1 MAKLSKFVKVDKNIL
16 LEYIYDDDNN
26 IGESYE
32 VLVNSKDR
40 KQSYLATSTSGTNNT
55 QNNSLFVLDKVSN
68 KYGKIDTSQYSFL
81 QLRSYSSSTPI
92 RHDKLVVHLPINW
105 TFGEYLGFYV
115 KIFAYDVLNQTS
127 YDLSNFYF
135 DMTDASQGYI
145 MNFTSPPLLF
155 AEKLWGKN
163 ITIEFPSVSAIASQ
177 RVNNRPKESSLN
189 ANLTNGSGFSLNTPV
204 FIDFHFI
211 NNIQT
216 INAVTSYLLNPKV
229 SVSVPQAPEFE
240 NLGLKIEHSSNG
252 DFFEIYGTYNGT
264 ISGFK
269 QFIDDSFNAGSRYYV
284 QYSITTFEQNVR
296 GKTITAEVIDN
307 FNETIEF
314 RPIIKASTTTAII
327 DVEMRLVDA
336 VSESTITRR
345 ASYGMLQDEVSRY
358 SLNLIKIN
366 LKNANKPKVYNT
378 KLNRPVETKGIEDRI
393 RNIQNKNK
401 GLQPVQDKLP
411 DTGIS
416 SAQFDPRL
424 TGLISSGVKDYVSS
438 GAGLNSNSQSDM
450 NKIIEKITN
459 EIMRNLSGGTNPI
472 GNSISPPTEVQYQ
485 FYDKKN
491 VVAQSTGNSEYDP
504 QGQALILIDM
514 TSDTIS
520 PVKFSIAQKI
530 NNGVPEP
537 QNLSLFSEIM
547 LVFGSMTDSE
557 KIFHKNLNTSSS
569 LSNGE
574 VYFPISRS
582 NKPNIRKFYDTGN
595 RSFSI
600 VGLSNGEEFQIYS
613 GVYELSDSQ
622 TMKTQNE
629 SIIKAKL
636 DKQKEAALAAA
647 VANPTTVQDSTVN
660 TTSTTTNTTADTN
673 TGNAPTP
680 KSGTTVGGGTVG
692 GGTVGGTGGTV
703 GGGGFA

>member
-16 LEYIYDDDNN
+16 LEYIYDDNNN

-68 KYGKIDTSQYSFL
+68 KYGKINTSQYSFL

-115 KIFAYDVLNQTS
+115 KISAYDVLNQTS

-135 DMTDASQGYI
+135 DMTDAAQGYI

-269 QFIDDSFNAGSRYYV
+269 QFVDDSFNAGSRYYV

-314 RPIIKASTTTAII
+314 RPIIKGSTTTAII
-327 DVEMRLVDA
+327 DVEMRLIDA
-336 VSESTITRR
+336 VSESTIMRR

-401 GLQPVQDKLP
+401 GLPPVQNQLP

-416 SAQFDPRL
+416 STQFDPRL
-424 TGLISSGVKDYVSS
+424 TGLVSSGVKDYVSS
-438 GAGLNSNSQSDM
+438 GGLNANSDTDM

-459 EIMRNLSGGTNPI
+459 EIMRNLSGGANPI
-472 GNSISPPTEVQYQ
+472 GNSISPPSEIQYQ

-491 VVAQSTGNSEYDP
+491 VVAQSTGNAEYDA
-504 QGQALILIDM
+504 QGQCFILIDM

-520 PVKFSIAQKI
+520 PIKFSIAQKI

-537 QNLSLFSEIM
+537 QNLSLFNSIM
-547 LVFGSMTDSE
+547 LVFGDMVDSE
-557 KIFHKNLNTSSS
+557 KILHKNLNTSSS
-569 LSNGE
+569 LNTGE
-574 VYFPISRS
+574 VYFPISKS
-582 NKPNIRKFYDTGN
+582 NKPNIRRFYESGSRN
-595 RSFSI
+595 FSI
-600 VGLSNGEEFQIYS
+600 VGVSNGEEFQIYN
-613 GVYELSDSQ
+613 GVYELSDSK
-622 TMKTQNE
+622 TMQAQNE
-629 SIIKAKL
+629 AIIKAKL
-636 DKQKEAALAAA
+636 AKAAEAAL
-647 VANPTTVQDSTVN
+647 NTTTPQPQTIPDPSVN
-660 TTSTTTNTTADTN
+660 ATSTTNTSNTD

-680 KSGTTVGGGTVG
+680 KGGGTVG
-692 GGTVGGTGGTV
+692 GNTVTVNTV
-703 GGGGFA
+703 GGGLAG

>member
-16 LEYIYDDDNN
+16 LEYIYDDENN
-26 IGESYE
+26 IGESYDI
-32 VLVNSKDR
+32 LVNSKDKR
-40 KQSYLATSTSGTNNT
+40 QSYLATSTSGTGNT

-68 KYGKIDTSQYSFL
+68 KFGKINTSQYSFL
-81 QLRSYSSSTPI
+81 QTKSYSSTAPI
-92 RHDKLVVHLPINW
+92 RHDKLIVHLPINW

-135 DMTDASQGYI
+135 DMTDAGQGYL

-163 ITIEFPSVSAIASQ
+163 ITIEFPAVSALAYQ
-177 RVNNRPKESSLN
+177 RVNNLPKANSINS
-189 ANLTNGSGFSLNTPV
+189 NLTNGAGLSLNTPV

-216 INAVTSYLLNPKV
+216 INGITSYLMNPKV
-229 SVSVPQAPEFE
+229 SVSVPQSPEFE

-269 QFIDDSFNAGSRYYV
+269 QFIDDSFNAGSRFYV

-296 GKTITAEVIDN
+296 GKTITAEVTDN

-336 VSESTITRR
+336 VTESTIVRR

-378 KLNRPVETKGIEDRI
+378 KLNRPVEIKGIEERI
-393 RNIQNKNK
+393 MNIQNKNK
-401 GLQPVQDKLP
+401 GLQPVQNKTL

-416 SAQFDPRL
+416 SAQFDPRI
-424 TGLISSGVKDYVSS
+424 TGLISSGLKDVVAST
-438 GAGLNSNSQSDM
+438 GLQGEDL
-450 NKIIEKITN
+450 NKVLNKLASEVA
-459 EIMRNLSGGTNPI
+459 RNLSGGTNPV
-472 GNSISPPTEVQYQ
+472 GNSISPPTEIQYQ
-485 FYDKKN
+485 FYDKSL
-491 VVAQSTGNSEYDP
+491 VTVQTNSESEYQP
-504 QGQALILIDM
+504 QGQGLIVVDM
-514 TSDTIS
+514 TADTIS
-520 PVKFSIAQKI
+520 PISFTIAD
-530 NNGVPEP
+530 NVSGSVPEP
-537 QNLSLFSEIM
+537 KKLTGFNDIY
-547 LVFGSMTDSE
+547 LVFSDGTKSE
-557 KIFHKNLNTSSS
+557 KIPLVKAVTTAGGASLTDLSVGRVFFEITDSNKQNIRGFYNQGNKNFSIIGV
-569 LSNGE
+569 SNG
-574 VYFPISRS
+574 
-582 NKPNIRKFYDTGN
+582 K
-595 RSFSI
+595 
-600 VGLSNGEEFQIYS
+600 EFQIYR
-613 GVYELSDSQ
+613 GVYELSDSK
-622 TMKTQNE
+622 TMQLQNE

-636 DKQKEAALAAA
+636 DKQKEAALAAL
-647 VANPTTVQDSTVN
+647 NPTPQTILDT
-660 TTSTTTNTTADTN
+660 TATAGTSTATTNQSSAEKA
-673 TGNAPTP
+673 GNAP
-680 KSGTTVGGGTVG
+680 KKKG
-692 GGTVGGTGGTV
+692 
-703 GGGGFA
+703 

>member
-16 LEYIYDDDNN
+16 LEYIYDDNNN

-68 KYGKIDTSQYSFL
+68 KYGKINTSQYSFL

-115 KIFAYDVLNQTS
+115 KISAYDVLNQTS

-135 DMTDASQGYI
+135 DMTDAAQGYI

-177 RVNNRPKESSLN
+177 RVDNRPKESSLN

-269 QFIDDSFNAGSRYYV
+269 QFVDDSFNAGSRYYV

-314 RPIIKASTTTAII
+314 RPIIKGSTTTAII
-327 DVEMRLVDA
+327 DVEMRLIDA
-336 VSESTITRR
+336 VSESTIMRR

-401 GLQPVQDKLP
+401 GLPPVQNQLP

-416 SAQFDPRL
+416 STQFDPRL
-424 TGLISSGVKDYVSS
+424 TGLVSSGVKDYVSS
-438 GAGLNSNSQSDM
+438 GAGVNANDTDM
-450 NKIIEKITN
+450 KKIIEKITN
-459 EIMRNLSGGTNPI
+459 EIMRNLSGGANPI
-472 GNSISPPTEVQYQ
+472 GNSISPPSEIQYQ

-491 VVAQSTGNSEYDP
+491 VVAQSTGNAEYDA
-504 QGQALILIDM
+504 QGQCFILIDM

-520 PVKFSIAQKI
+520 PIKFSIAQKI

-537 QNLSLFSEIM
+537 QNLSLFNSIM
-547 LVFGSMTDSE
+547 LVFGDMVDSE
-557 KIFHKNLNTSSS
+557 KILHKNLNTSSS
-569 LSNGE
+569 LNTGE
-574 VYFPISRS
+574 VYFPISKS
-582 NKPNIRKFYDTGN
+582 NKPNIRRFYESGSRN
-595 RSFSI
+595 FSI
-600 VGLSNGEEFQIYS
+600 VGVSNGEEFQIYN
-613 GVYELSDSQ
+613 GVYELSDSK
-622 TMKTQNE
+622 TMQAQNE
-629 SIIKAKL
+629 AIIKAKL
-636 DKQKEAALAAA
+636 AKAAEAAL
-647 VANPTTVQDSTVN
+647 NTTTPQPQTIPDPSVN
-660 TTSTTTNTTADTN
+660 ATSTTNTSN
-673 TGNAPTP
+673 TDAGNAPTP
-680 KSGTTVGGGTVG
+680 KGGGTVG
-692 GGTVGGTGGTV
+692 GNTVNTVGGNTVNTV
-703 GGGGFA
+703 GGGFAG

>member
-1 MAKLSKFVKVDKNIL
+1 MAKLSKFVKVDKNVL

-55 QNNSLFVLDKVSN
+55 LNNSLFVLDKVAN
-68 KYGKIDTSQYSFL
+68 KYGKINTSQYSFL
-81 QLRSYSSSTPI
+81 QTKSFSSSTPI

-115 KIFAYDVLNQTS
+115 RIFAYDVLNQTT

-163 ITIEFPSVSAIASQ
+163 ITIEFPSVSAVASQ
-177 RVNNRPKESSLN
+177 RVNNRPKVSSLN
-189 ANLTNGSGFSLNTPV
+189 ANLTNGSGLSLNTPV
-204 FIDFHFI
+204 FIDFSFI

-240 NLGLKIEHSSNG
+240 NLGLKIEHSPNG

-296 GKTITAEVIDN
+296 GKTITAEVTDG

-327 DVEMRLVDA
+327 DVEMRLIDA

-378 KLNRPVETKGIEDRI
+378 KIGRPIETKFIEDRI
-393 RNIQNKNK
+393 KSIQNKNK
-401 GLQPVQDKLP
+401 GLPPVQNKIDNM
-411 DTGIS
+411 GM
-416 SAQFDPRL
+416 SAMQFNPQL
-424 TGLISSGVKDYVSS
+424 TGLISSGIKDYVNSS
-438 GAGLNSNSQSDM
+438 SSNSTSDADI
-450 NKIIEKITN
+450 NKIIQKVTN
-459 EIMRNLSGGTNPI
+459 EILRNLSGGTNPI
-472 GNSISPPTEVQYQ
+472 GNATTPPTQIQYQ

-491 VVAQSTGNSEYDP
+491 VVVQSTGNSEYEP
-504 QGQALILIDM
+504 QGQALITIDM
-514 TSDTIS
+514 ASGTIC
-520 PVKFSIAQKI
+520 PIDFTIAEKI
-530 NNGVPEP
+530 NDGAPEAKK
-537 QNLSLFSEIM
+537 LSGFDDIL
-547 LVFGSMTDSE
+547 LVFGDNTNTE
-557 KIFHKNLNTSSS
+557 KIYQTTYRTSG
-569 LSNGE
+569 LDNGS
-574 VYFPISRS
+574 VYFEIVDS
-582 NKPNIRKFYDTGN
+582 NKQNIRKFYDNGN
-595 RSFSI
+595 KNFTI
-600 VGLSNGEEFQIYS
+600 VGVSNGKEFQIYR
-613 GVYELSDSQ
+613 GLFELSDSKVMQ
-622 TMKTQNE
+622 AQNE

-636 DKQKEAALAAA
+636 DKQKEAALAALNGTPA
-647 VANPTTVQDSTVN
+647 PQTVLDPTVAATATTA
-660 TTSTTTNTTADTN
+660 TTNTATSAEQ
-673 TGNAPTP
+673 TGNAP
-680 KSGTTVGGGTVG
+680 KKKGE
-692 GGTVGGTGGTV
+692 
-703 GGGGFA
+703 

>member
-314 RPIIKASTTTAII
+314 RPIIKGSTTTAII

-345 ASYGMLQDEVSRY
+345 ASYGMLQDEVSKY
-358 SLNLIKIN
+358 SLNLSKIN
-366 LKNANKPKVYNT
+366 LRNASKPKIYNT
-378 KLNRPVETKGIEDRI
+378 RSGSGFGDANSGLGLGMGNGMGNNINVSTIKVPFPVMIDRSNIIGKSDNVIYQKDKYYGIGKLLINVFPFD
-393 RNIQNKNK
+393 NIINFVIA
-401 GLQPVQDKLP
+401 LDF
-411 DTGIS
+411 TG
-416 SAQFDPRL
+416 
-424 TGLISSGVKDYVSS
+424 
-438 GAGLNSNSQSDM
+438 
-450 NKIIEKITN
+450 
-459 EIMRNLSGGTNPI
+459 
-472 GNSISPPTEVQYQ
+472 
-485 FYDKKN
+485 
-491 VVAQSTGNSEYDP
+491 
-504 QGQALILIDM
+504 
-514 TSDTIS
+514 TSDTASQIQYLDMS
-520 PVKFSIAQKI
+520 GMNDIKMEFKNSAIDINVPIYRDAENNLEIGQVVFKI
-530 NNGVPEP
+530 PK
-537 QNLSLFSEIM
+537 S
-547 LVFGSMTDSE
+547 
-557 KIFHKNLNTSSS
+557 KI
-569 LSNGE
+569 
-574 VYFPISRS
+574 PD
-582 NKPNIRKFYDTGN
+582 IRKIYESGINVFYITTTTDD
-595 RSFSI
+595 
-600 VGLSNGEEFQIYS
+600 V
-613 GVYELSDSQ
+613 
-622 TMKTQNE
+622 
-629 SIIKAKL
+629 
-636 DKQKEAALAAA
+636 
-647 VANPTTVQDSTVN
+647 TTVIYTGLYKMYDSASNVDDLNQNIPTLSTVSSN
-660 TTSTTTNTTADTN
+660 PIIIDDPNTKKETAIVTRKKVLSSETTSAI
-673 TGNAPTP
+673 
-680 KSGTTVGGGTVG
+680 KKGG
-692 GGTVGGTGGTV
+692 
-703 GGGGFA
+703 

>member
-16 LEYIYDDDNN
+16 LEYIYDDNNN

-68 KYGKIDTSQYSFL
+68 KYGKINTSQYSFL

-115 KIFAYDVLNQTS
+115 KISAYDVLNQTS

-135 DMTDASQGYI
+135 DMTDAAQGYI

-163 ITIEFPSVSAIASQ
+163 ITIEFPSVSAISSQ

-269 QFIDDSFNAGSRYYV
+269 QFVDDSFNAGSRYYV

-314 RPIIKASTTTAII
+314 RPIIKGSTTTAII
-327 DVEMRLVDA
+327 DVEMRLIDA
-336 VSESTITRR
+336 VSESTIMRR

-401 GLQPVQDKLP
+401 GLPPVQNQLP

-416 SAQFDPRL
+416 STQFDPRL
-424 TGLISSGVKDYVSS
+424 TGLVSSGVKDYVSS
-438 GAGLNSNSQSDM
+438 GGLNANSDTDM

-459 EIMRNLSGGTNPI
+459 EIMRNLSGGANPI
-472 GNSISPPTEVQYQ
+472 GNSISPPSEIQYQ

-491 VVAQSTGNSEYDP
+491 VVAQSTGNAEYDA
-504 QGQALILIDM
+504 QGQCFILIDM

-520 PVKFSIAQKI
+520 PIKFSIAQKI

-537 QNLSLFSEIM
+537 QNLSLFNSIM
-547 LVFGSMTDSE
+547 LVFGDMVDSE
-557 KIFHKNLNTSSS
+557 KILHKNLNTSSS
-569 LSNGE
+569 LNTGE
-574 VYFPISRS
+574 VYFPISKS
-582 NKPNIRKFYDTGN
+582 NKPNIRRFYESGSRN
-595 RSFSI
+595 FSI
-600 VGLSNGEEFQIYS
+600 VGVSNGEEFQIYN
-613 GVYELSDSQ
+613 GVYELSDSK
-622 TMKTQNE
+622 TMQAQNE
-629 SIIKAKL
+629 AIIKAKL
-636 DKQKEAALAAA
+636 AKAAEEKL
-647 VANPTTVQDSTVN
+647 NTTTPQPQTIPDPSVN
-660 TTSTTTNTTADTN
+660 ATSTTNTSNTD

-680 KSGTTVGGGTVG
+680 KGGGTVG
-692 GGTVGGTGGTV
+692 GNTVTVNTV
-703 GGGGFA
+703 GGGFAG

>member
-16 LEYIYDDDNN
+16 LEYIYDDNNN

-68 KYGKIDTSQYSFL
+68 KYGKINTSQYSFL

-115 KIFAYDVLNQTS
+115 KISAYDVLNQTS

-135 DMTDASQGYI
+135 DMTDAAQGYI

-269 QFIDDSFNAGSRYYV
+269 QFVDDSFNAGSRYYV

-314 RPIIKASTTTAII
+314 RPIIKGSTTTAII
-327 DVEMRLVDA
+327 DVEMRLIDA
-336 VSESTITRR
+336 VSESTIMRR

-401 GLQPVQDKLP
+401 GLPPVQNQLP

-416 SAQFDPRL
+416 STQFDPRL
-424 TGLISSGVKDYVSS
+424 TGLVSSGVKDYVSS
-438 GAGLNSNSQSDM
+438 GGLNANSDTDM

-459 EIMRNLSGGTNPI
+459 EIMRNLSGGANPI
-472 GNSISPPTEVQYQ
+472 GNSISPPSEIQYQ

-491 VVAQSTGNSEYDP
+491 VVAQSTGNAEYDA
-504 QGQALILIDM
+504 QGQCFILIDM

-520 PVKFSIAQKI
+520 PIKFSIAQKI

-537 QNLSLFSEIM
+537 QNLSLFNSIM
-547 LVFGSMTDSE
+547 LVFGDMVDSE
-557 KIFHKNLNTSSS
+557 KILHKNLNTSSS
-569 LSNGE
+569 LNTGE
-574 VYFPISRS
+574 VYFPISKS
-582 NKPNIRKFYDTGN
+582 NKPNIRRFYESGSRN
-595 RSFSI
+595 FSI
-600 VGLSNGEEFQIYS
+600 VGVSNGEEFQIYN
-613 GVYELSDSQ
+613 GVYELSDSK
-622 TMKTQNE
+622 TMQAQNE
-629 SIIKAKL
+629 AIIKAKL
-636 DKQKEAALAAA
+636 AKAAEAAL
-647 VANPTTVQDSTVN
+647 NTTTPQPQTIPDPSVN
-660 TTSTTTNTTADTN
+660 ATSTTNTSN
-673 TGNAPTP
+673 TDAGNAPTP
-680 KSGTTVGGGTVG
+680 KGGGTVG
-692 GGTVGGTGGTV
+692 GNTVTVNTV
-703 GGGGFA
+703 GGGLAG

>member
-16 LEYIYDDDNN
+16 LEYIYDDNNN

-115 KIFAYDVLNQTS
+115 KISAYDVLNQTS

-135 DMTDASQGYI
+135 DMTDAAQGYI

-163 ITIEFPSVSAIASQ
+163 ITIEFPSVSAISSQ

-269 QFIDDSFNAGSRYYV
+269 QFVDDSFNAGSRYYV

-314 RPIIKASTTTAII
+314 RPIIKGSTTTAII
-327 DVEMRLVDA
+327 DVEMRLIDA
-336 VSESTITRR
+336 VSESTIMRR

-401 GLQPVQDKLP
+401 GLPPVQNQLP

-416 SAQFDPRL
+416 STQFDPRL
-424 TGLISSGVKDYVSS
+424 TGLVSSGVKDYVSS
-438 GAGLNSNSQSDM
+438 GAGLNANDTDM
-450 NKIIEKITN
+450 KKIIEKITN
-459 EIMRNLSGGTNPI
+459 EIMRNLSGGANPI
-472 GNSISPPTEVQYQ
+472 GNSISPPSEIQYQ

-491 VVAQSTGNSEYDP
+491 VVAQSTGNAEYDA
-504 QGQALILIDM
+504 QGQCFILIDM

-520 PVKFSIAQKI
+520 PIKFSIAQKI

-537 QNLSLFSEIM
+537 QNLSLFNSIM
-547 LVFGSMTDSE
+547 LVFGDMVDSE
-557 KIFHKNLNTSSS
+557 KILHKNLNTSSS
-569 LSNGE
+569 LNTGE
-574 VYFPISRS
+574 VYFPISKS
-582 NKPNIRKFYDTGN
+582 NKPNIRRFYESGSRN
-595 RSFSI
+595 FSI
-600 VGLSNGEEFQIYS
+600 VGVSNGEEFQIYN
-613 GVYELSDSQ
+613 GVYELSDSK
-622 TMKTQNE
+622 TMQAQNE
-629 SIIKAKL
+629 AIIKAKL
-636 DKQKEAALAAA
+636 AKAAEAAL
-647 VANPTTVQDSTVN
+647 NTTTPQPQTIPDPSVN
-660 TTSTTTNTTADTN
+660 ATSTTNTSNTD

-680 KSGTTVGGGTVG
+680 KGGGTVG
-692 GGTVGGTGGTV
+692 GNTVTVNTV
-703 GGGGFA
+703 GGGLAG